1 MLSLIDYVSVG
12 YSAHCRSCIYAEN
25 CSRRRGSSSETSC
38 IVRVF
43 RDYTITVRYRSEHH
57 MSEFS
62 RDTRWLF
69 NVRDIFVVVVETE
82 TSARSVVSEQLF
94 NDGLPTQH
102 WTAASGELSNPG
114 RG

>member
-69 NVRDIFVVVVETE
+69 NVRDVFVVVVETE
-82 TSARSVVSEQLF
+82 TSAQSVVSE
-94 NDGLPTQH
+94 
-102 WTAASGELSNPG
+102 
-114 RG
+114 